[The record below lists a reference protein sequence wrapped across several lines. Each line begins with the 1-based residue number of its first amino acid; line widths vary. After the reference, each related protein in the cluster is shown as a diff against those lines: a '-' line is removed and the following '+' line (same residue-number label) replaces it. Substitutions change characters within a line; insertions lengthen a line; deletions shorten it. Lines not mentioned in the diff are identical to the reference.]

1 MTKHIVHVI
10 QSERNENGLASK
22 VVENVF
28 SSLKSSHLF
37 LALFRQ
43 SHTGV
48 FSACKQL
55 NFCGV
60 AYLFRTLF
68 VNSFTSVNQCRRAAK
83 QASVS
88 KVSGCS
94 PDRILL
100 GSSLWFTL
108 AQKPEVLR

>member
-1 MTKHIVHVI
+1 MKTDWPLKLLRTCLVHK
-10 QSERNENGLASK
+10 K
-22 VVENVF
+22 VPTCSLHF
-28 SSLKSSHLF
+28 SGNPILGF
-37 LALFRQ
+37 
-43 SHTGV
+43 
-48 FSACKQL
+48 FSASKQL
-55 NFCGV
+55 NFCSV
-60 AYLFRTLF
+60 AYLFITLF